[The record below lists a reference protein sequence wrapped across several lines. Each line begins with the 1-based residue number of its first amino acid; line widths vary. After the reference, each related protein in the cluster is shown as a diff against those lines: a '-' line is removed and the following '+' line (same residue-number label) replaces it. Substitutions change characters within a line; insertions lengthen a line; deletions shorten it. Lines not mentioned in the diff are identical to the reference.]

1 MSNQSFIVCSS
12 SDMVSWIANLFWQ
25 SIAKASWC
33 SSSRSFNVS
42 NPDTLSTLL
51 LDTFILTLVC
61 YRQVGDHCWH
71 FFPASLVFFFSI
83 SSYARYLVSVTAI
96 WRSPVVFREVLLLE
110 KIPLITKLLAAQNYT
125 PFSLVSLYTVPSL
138 FPTTFLFITPTTL
151 VSVFGISPVTF
162 SSSL

>member
-110 KIPLITKLLAAQNYT
+110 KNTINHQITCSTELH
-125 PFSLVSLYTVPSL
+125 PIFISLSLYC
-138 FPTTFLFITPTTL
+138 TFIIPNN
-151 VSVFGISPVTF
+151 F
-162 SSSL
+162 SIHNTNHSCICFWHFACNI